1 MNNISQNLEPLKN
14 KLRTHSL
21 YNSIESIDDLKI
33 FTNAHVYAV
42 WDFMSL
48 LKFLQ
53 INLTTISVP
62 WYPTKNTS
70 TAKLINEIVAGE
82 ETDENEDGKAMSHFE
97 MYLDSIESF
106 GVKTDLILKNINSL
120 NSLDT
125 IHNEIEKLE
134 IKDYVKDFLKFTFS
148 VINRGKIH
156 EVAAVFTFGREDLIP
171 DMFMPLLEGINSK
184 NNELNKL
191 IYYFKRH
198 IEVDGDMHGPMSME
212 MLRYLCNNDEEK
224 ISEAESIS
232 EKALL
237 SRISLWDG
245 IENEIKT
252 KKNNHEK
259 V

>member
-1 MNNISQNLEPLKN
+1 MNNVAQNLEPLKN
-14 KLRTHSL
+14 KLRNHSL
-21 YNSIESIDDLKI
+21 YNSIESVEDLKI

-48 LKFLQ
+48 LKYLQ

-62 WYPTKNTS
+62 WYPSRNNS

-82 ETDENEDGKAMSHFE
+82 ETDENEDGRPMSHFE

-106 GVKTDLILKNINSL
+106 GVKTDSILNNINSL

-125 IHNEIEKLE
+125 INNDIEKLKIE
-134 IKDYVKDFLKFTFS
+134 DYIKDFLKFTFS
-148 VINRGKIH
+148 VINRGKILLN
-156 EVAAVFTFGREDLIP
+156 TGRQ
-171 DMFMPLLEGINSK
+171 GQGSK
-184 NNELNKL
+184 
-191 IYYFKRH
+191 
-198 IEVDGDMHGPMSME
+198 
-212 MLRYLCNNDEEK
+212 NDEEK
-224 ISEAESIS
+224 ISEAKSIS

-252 KKNNHEK
+252 KYKYYEK

>member
-1 MNNISQNLEPLKN
+1 MNNISKNLEPLKN
-14 KLRTHSL
+14 KLRNHSL
-21 YNSIESIDDLKI
+21 YDSIDSINDLRI
-33 FTNAHVYAV
+33 FTSAHVYAV

-53 INLTTISVP
+53 IKLTTITVP
-62 WYPTKNTS
+62 WYPIENTN

-82 ETDENEDGKAMSHFE
+82 ETDESESGKPMSHFE
-97 MYLDSIESF
+97 MYIDSIKSINVE
-106 GVKTDLILKNINSL
+106 TEEILDNINSL
-120 NSLDT
+120 NNLETIEEDIDKLD
-125 IHNEIEKLE
+125 

-148 VINRGKIH
+148 VIKRGKIH

-171 DMFMPLLEGINSK
+171 DMFMPLLEGINSE

-212 MLRYLCNNDEEK
+212 MLSYLCNNDAKK
-224 ISEAESIS
+224 ISESSSIS
-232 EKALL
+232 KEALL
-237 SRISLWDG
+237 ARISLWDG
-245 IENEIKT
+245 IENEIKQR
-252 KKNNHEK
+252 KNNFEK

>member
-1 MNNISQNLEPLKN
+1 MNNIAQNLEPLKN
-14 KLRTHSL
+14 KLRNHSL
-21 YNSIESIDDLKI
+21 YNSIESIEDLKI

-53 INLTTISVP
+53 INLTSISVP
-62 WYPTKNTS
+62 WYPSNNTS

-82 ETDENEDGKAMSHFE
+82 ETDENEQGKPMSHFE

-106 GVKTDLILKNINSL
+106 GVKTDLILNNINSL
-120 NSLDT
+120 SSLNT
-125 IHNEIEKLE
+125 INNDIEKLE
-134 IKDYVKDFLKFTFS
+134 IKDYIKDFLKFTFS
-148 VINRGKIH
+148 VINKGKIH

-198 IEVDGDMHGPMSME
+198 IEVDGDMHGPMAMK
-212 MLRYLCNNDEEK
+212 MLSFLCGDDKVK
-224 ISEAESIS
+224 INESIKAS
-232 EKALL
+232 EDALRV
-237 SRISLWDG
+237 RIALWDG
-245 IENEIKT
+245 IE
-252 KKNNHEK
+252 KKILNNK
-259 V
+259 

>member
-1 MNNISQNLEPLKN
+1 MNNISKNLEPLKN
-14 KLRTHSL
+14 KLRNHSL
-21 YNSIESIDDLKI
+21 YGSIDSINDLRI
-33 FTNAHVYAV
+33 FTSAHVYAV

-53 INLTTISVP
+53 IKLTTITIP
-62 WYPTKNTS
+62 WMPSLNTT

-82 ETDENEDGKAMSHFE
+82 ETDENESGKPMSHFE
-97 MYLDSIESF
+97 MYIESIKSIN
-106 GVKTDLILKNINSL
+106 VKTDQILTNINSL
-120 NSLDT
+120 NNLET
-125 IHNEIEKLE
+125 IEEDIEKLE
-134 IKDYVKDFLKFTFS
+134 IKDYVKDFLMFTFS
-148 VINRGKIH
+148 VIKRGKIH

-171 DMFMPLLEGINSK
+171 DMFMPLLEGINSE

-212 MLRYLCNNDEEK
+212 MLTYLCKNDEEK
-224 ISEAESIS
+224 ISEAKSIS

-252 KKNNHEK
+252 KKKYYEK